1 MSKQNQGNA
10 HHLLFQDY
18 KFPLADRDFLDSI
31 AFIHYDGA
39 ARSKRV
45 SETIRETLRN
55 MCAFPGFRAQ
65 YALHVADSDASPHA
79 WRQVIEH
86 ATLIGQQALPF
97 ATIQLKNGP
106 RTTFHTDHEP
116 ISIAKLIPAFEACF
130 KDLQAQSEWWV
141 EGVTGEASG
150 NTFQVQTFLY
160 EWRRILLDI
169 PDAFKGITYKDSHGK
184 VHLYF
189 TQAGELEF
197 GDERIEVSVTLIPPA
212 LFNEAVLESTKQ
224 ESQKQ
229 AAFS

>member
-18 KFPLADRDFLDSI
+18 KFPLADRDFLDTI

-65 YALHVADSDASPHA
+65 YALHVTDSDASPHA

-97 ATIQLKNGP
+97 AAIQLKNGP
-106 RTTFHTDHEP
+106 LATIHTDREL
-116 ISIAKLIPAFEACF
+116 ISIAKLIPAFEAC
-130 KDLQAQSEWWV
+130 LECSVTQNEWWV
-141 EGVTGEASG
+141 EGGEATG

-160 EWRRILLDI
+160 EWRRILLDL
-169 PDAFKGITYKDSHGK
+169 PGAFVGTTYKDSHGK

-189 TQAGELEF
+189 TQAGELQFE
-197 GDERIEVSVTLIPPA
+197 DERIEVSVTLIPPA
-212 LFNEAVLESTKQ
+212 VFNEAVLEASKLT
-224 ESQKQ
+224 
-229 AAFS
+229 AAA